1 MQRKI
6 PARSILFLSLI
17 QIGLLLLLI
26 LFVMNRFFEGRAAF
40 GFLCWYAGNQS
51 GCLPME
57 ARISRLMASSPGS
70 NSCPDSAMSQR

>member
-6 PARSILFLSLI
+6 PTRSILFLSLI

-26 LFVMNRFFEGRAAF
+26 LFVMNRFFEGRSAF

-51 GCLPME
+51 GRLPRE

-70 NSCPDSAMSQR
+70 NSCPASAMSQR